1 MQSMTGMRI
10 SNIKSWLALALAGG
24 IITPTYADKI
34 TLASDARLT
43 GTVRSINEDGIV
55 QLSSELSPDPVFLKP
70 GAVEKVEFSTLE
82 LSAKPPGTLIELTNG
97 DLLPATVENLDGDNL
112 NIITENAGRL
122 AIPRAAIQSIQLGVH
137 QRKSIY
143 SGPKSGDEWSKEIE
157 ESQQWKFSHGA
168 LIADGRAT
176 ATRIFD
182 IPEQFIL
189 KFTLKW
195 KDNPNVQIYFADPLL
210 LKAEAVDRYYMQ
222 FNGAGLE
229 IKRES
234 STGKRFQTV
243 ILLARTPDQFPNKQ
257 VAIEIRVDRKASRI
271 HLLLDGEPEGAGVD
285 PIATVPTGN
294 GVSLINGGS
303 SGSPQEIRDIEIL
316 ELDNVRARHRSED
329 RGDVKTD
336 SLISRDE
343 DRWSGRLISI
353 SKGAEG
359 AIYSFKSDFQD
370 QPLELTAADV
380 STIFFAQTAKIATPQ
395 NDHSVALR
403 LANGGSLQV
412 SSCAFS
418 PESLTAKHPL
428 LGRLEIGRAG
438 VVAMEWLDSK
448 AELKTE
454 E

>member
-1 MQSMTGMRI
+1 MTGMRI
-10 SNIKSWLALALAGG
+10 SNFKQWFILALTGGALGLAH
-24 IITPTYADKI
+24 ADKI
-34 TLASDARLT
+34 TLSAEARLT

-55 QLSSELSPDPVFLKP
+55 ELSTELSPDPLLLTP
-70 GAVEKVEFSTLE
+70 GAVEKVEFSTPQ
-82 LSAKPPGTLIELTNG
+82 SSPKPPATLIELANG

-112 NIITENAGRL
+112 NIITEDAGRL
-122 AIPRAAIQSIQLGVH
+122 TIPRAAIRSMQLGVH

-143 SGPKSGDEWSKEIE
+143 SGPKNADEWSKGIE
-157 ESQQWKFSHGA
+157 DSKQWKFSNGA

-176 ATRIFD
+176 ATRSFN

-195 KDNPNVQIYFADPLL
+195 KANPNVQIYFADPLL
-210 LKAEAVDRYYMQ
+210 PKAEAVDRYYMQ

-257 VAIEIRVDRKASRI
+257 VGVEIRVDRKASRI

-285 PIATVPTGN
+285 SIATAPAGN
-294 GVSLINGGS
+294 GVSLVNGGS

-359 AIYSFKSDFQD
+359 AVYSFKSDFQD
-370 QPLELTAADV
+370 QPLELTEADV
-380 STIFFAQTAKIATPQ
+380 STIFFAQAEKPTIPQ
-395 NDHSVALR
+395 NDHSFALR
-403 LANGGSLQV
+403 LNGEGSLQV

-418 PESLTAKHPL
+418 TESVTAQHPL
-428 LGRLEIGRAG
+428 LGLLKIDRAG
-438 VVAMEWLDSK
+438 VIAMEWLDSK
-448 AELKTE
+448 PEVKTAE
-454 E
+454 

>member
-1 MQSMTGMRI
+1 MRS
-10 SNIKSWLALALAGG
+10 SNCKTWLILALTGG
-24 IITPTYADKI
+24 IIAPAHADKI
-34 TLASDARLT
+34 TLAADARLT

-55 QLSSELSPDPVFLKP
+55 ELSSELSPDPLLLKP
-70 GAVEKVEFSTLE
+70 GAVEKVEFSTPE
-82 LSAKPPGTLIELTNG
+82 SSPKPPGTLIELANG

-122 AIPRAAIQSIQLGVH
+122 TIPRAAIQSIQLGVYK
-137 QRKSIY
+137 RKSIY
-143 SGPKSGDEWSKEIE
+143 SGPKNDNEWSKGIE
-157 ESQQWKFSHGA
+157 ESKQWKFSNGA
-168 LIADGRAT
+168 LIADGQAF
-176 ATRIFD
+176 ATRTFNT
-182 IPEQFIL
+182 PEQFIL
-189 KFTLKW
+189 KFALKW
-195 KDNPNVQIYFADPLL
+195 KANPNIQIYFADPLL
-210 LKAEAVDRYYMQ
+210 PKAEAVDRYYMQ

-243 ILLARTPDQFPNKQ
+243 ILLARTPDQFPNKK
-257 VAIEIRVDRKASRI
+257 VAVEIRVDRKASRI

-285 PIATVPTGN
+285 PVAAAPTGN
-294 GVSLINGGS
+294 GASLINGGS

-316 ELDNVRARHRSED
+316 ELDNVRTRHRSED
-329 RGDVKTD
+329 RGDAKTD

-359 AIYSFKSDFQD
+359 MVYSFKSDFQD
-370 QPLELTAADV
+370 RPLELTEADV
-380 STIFFAQTAKIATPQ
+380 STIFFAQTDKVATPQ
-395 NDHSVALR
+395 NDHSFALR
-403 LANGGSLQV
+403 LNNEGSLQV

-418 PESLTAKHPL
+418 PESVTAQHPL
-428 LGRLEIGRAG
+428 LGLLKISRAG
-438 VVAMEWLDSK
+438 IVAMEWLDSK

>member
-1 MQSMTGMRI
+1 MTGMRN
-10 SNIKSWLALALAGG
+10 SNCKARLVFAIASGFIAPA
-24 IITPTYADKI
+24 YADKI
-34 TLASDARLT
+34 TLAADARLT
-43 GTVRSINEDGIV
+43 GSVRSINEDGIV
-55 QLSSELSPDPVFLKP
+55 ELSSELSADPVLLKP
-70 GAVEKVEFSTLE
+70 GAVEKVEFSTPQ
-82 LSAKPPGTLIELTNG
+82 SSTKSPGTLIELTNG
-97 DLLPATVENLDGDNL
+97 DLLPATVENLDGENL
-112 NIITENAGRL
+112 NITTENAGRL
-122 AIPRAAIQSIQLGVH
+122 TIPRAAIRSMQLGVH
-137 QRKSIY
+137 KRKSIY
-143 SGPKSGDEWSKEIE
+143 SGPKNGDEWSKGIE
-157 ESQQWKFSHGA
+157 ESKQWKFSNGA

-176 ATRIFD
+176 ATRTFN

-195 KDNPNVQIYFADPLL
+195 KANPNVQIYFADPLL
-210 LKAEAVDRYYMQ
+210 PKAEAVDRYYMQ

-257 VAIEIRVDRKASRI
+257 VGVEIRVDRKASRI

-285 PIATVPTGN
+285 PIAAVPTGN

-329 RGDVKTD
+329 RGDARTD

-359 AIYSFKSDFQD
+359 AVYSFKSDFQD
-370 QPLELTAADV
+370 RPLELTEADV
-380 STIFFAQTAKIATPQ
+380 STIFFAQADKVATPR
-395 NDHSVALR
+395 NDHSFALR
-403 LANGGSLQV
+403 LSNEGSLQV

-418 PESLTAKHPL
+418 PESVTARHSL
-428 LGRLEIGRAG
+428 LGLLKIGRAG